1 MPSTWREGAEGCGKG
16 GVDGVR
22 GGLATLRRE
31 SLFLSSSHR
40 SSGNLALHSPA
51 AAAKRFHIKQKD
63 GFVVPL
69 NSDGKITQF
78 FSCYLFF
85 FLVLFE
91 SEGTVF
97 EARLPISFSKA
108 ALSAH
113 HMTSEQIM
121 GGGSVVERRGCQSG
135 KSVGS
140 E

>member
-1 MPSTWREGAEGCGKG
+1 MG
-16 GVDGVR
+16 R
-22 GGLATLRRE
+22 GGPCNPQERE
-31 SLFLSSSHR
+31 PISQLFSPQ

-51 AAAKRFHIKQKD
+51 AAAKRFHIRQKD

-69 NSDGKITQF
+69 NSDGKITHF

-97 EARLPISFSKA
+97 EASLPISFSKA

-113 HMTSEQIM
+113 HITSEQMM
-121 GGGSVVERRGCQSG
+121 GGGLWWRGEAVNQG
-135 KSVGS
+135 RVWEVS
-140 E
+140 ELCPT